1 MKIEFSEE
9 KLKRKSV
16 CNSGGRIFIES
27 NKKLIEKNFTNRMSQ
42 GEDRIL
48 GLYNKVTELEHSMT
62 RKN

>member
-27 NKKLIEKNFTNRMSQ
+27 NKKLIEKTSPIEWVKGR
-42 GEDRIL
+42 
-48 GLYNKVTELEHSMT
+48 TEY
-62 RKN
+62 